1 MTMTILRKVI
11 PTGKVKTYIIN
22 SMIPNNLLDWFFI
35 LKLPIPWN
43 SLVERLDEL
52 LQEIFIRD
60 HLYVK
65 A

>member
-1 MTMTILRKVI
+1 
-11 PTGKVKTYIIN
+11 
-22 SMIPNNLLDWFFI
+22 MIPNNLLDWFFI